1 MSRETQSDSTAPV
14 IIVGG
19 GLSGIATA
27 LGLALKGR
35 AAIVLESSDLLGG
48 AAAYSGGMIWAA
60 ANHVMRDQGIH
71 DTLELG
77 EAYVRGIAYAHP
89 ELLDEEAMRRWLEIS
104 PEAMEYWENVGAI
117 TWEIIPELA
126 DYHSD
131 APGALPLGRYLTNA
145 VIDGSELGEWRER
158 ISVSPNFPVGMTYAE
173 MNVKGRRSS
182 SVAADEDLEI
192 ANHSGVPAFGRAG
205 SNTGQASDSADPLT
219 FGTGV
224 FAAFLARAV
233 REPLV
238 TIRLST
244 PVTDLIVDEQGA
256 VVGVRAMSSDGE
268 EELRGPV
275 VLATSTYDWNPEL
288 VREFLGL
295 EPEDFSS
302 LAPTSIQGDGI
313 SMARRAGAAV
323 AVIPATSVPMVP
335 GWNSHAPTGVSNGP
349 EYALPHC
356 MMVDASGKRFCDDSY
371 WVQIVKHAIGDTPR
385 HLPFYLIW
393 DEQHHQKYG
402 LGLTPPGG
410 EYPEEF
416 VFSASTLAELGD
428 RLGIDGDELEKT
440 AFRFSEGARA
450 GQDPE
455 FGRGTV
461 EFVQR
466 FCGDPKHEPNP
477 VLGPIDT
484 APFYGTRLKFVGTGI
499 GSSGIRIDGDGHVLG
514 ESGEPISGLFAA
526 GSVAALTTMG
536 SGYNSGFALGRGLA
550 LAYVIADE
558 LAG

>member
-1 MSRETQSDSTAPV
+1 MNEDPNTPV
-14 IIVGG
+14 IVVGG

-27 LGLALKGR
+27 LGLALRGR
-35 AAIVLESSDLLGG
+35 EAIVLESSDLLGG

-89 ELLDEEAMRRWLEIS
+89 ELLDEEAMHRWLQVS

-145 VIDGSELGEWRER
+145 VIDGSELGEWRDR
-158 ISVSPNFPVGMTYAE
+158 IRVSPNFPVGMTYAE

-192 ANHSGVPAFGRAG
+192 ANHGGVPAFGKSG
-205 SNTGQASDSADPLT
+205 SNTGQAPGTSDPLT

-238 TIRLST
+238 SIRLST
-244 PVTDLIVDEQGA
+244 PVTDLIVDEHGA
-256 VVGVRAMSSDGE
+256 VVGVKTRTVQGE
-268 EELRGPV
+268 AELHGPV

-302 LAPTSIQGDGI
+302 LAPTSINGDGI

-335 GWNSHAPTGVSNGP
+335 GWNSHSPTGVSNGP

-356 MMVDASGKRFCDDSY
+356 MMVDSSGKRFCNDSY
-371 WVQIVKHAIGDTPR
+371 WVEIVKHAIGDVPR

-393 DEQHHQKYG
+393 DEQHHAKYG

-416 VFSASTLAELGD
+416 VFSAPTLAELGD
-428 RLGIDGDELEKT
+428 KLGIDGDELEKT
-440 AFRFSEGARA
+440 AYRFSEGARV

-466 FCGDPKHEPNP
+466 FCGDPQHQPNS
-477 VLGPIDT
+477 VLGPIENP
-484 APFYGTRLKFVGTGI
+484 PFYGTRLKFVGTGI
-499 GSSGIRIDGDGHVLG
+499 GSTGVRIDGDGHVLN
-514 ESGEPISGLFAA
+514 ESGQPISGLFAA

-536 SGYNSGFALGRGLA
+536 SGYNSGFALGLGLA
-550 LAYVIADE
+550 LAYLIAGE
-558 LAG
+558 LGDS